1 MTDHIRRQSLKA
13 IALAA
18 VSALAIGAAPL
29 QAQDREAI
37 KIGYAVSLTGINA
50 GGAGITTV
58 RNYELWQKAV
68 EAAGGLELPDGTR
81 LPVEFIVYDDRSSAE
96 EVVRAVERLATQ
108 DEVDFILPPW
118 GTGFNLAAAPL
129 FARFGYPQLAV
140 TAVTDRAD
148 EFVARWDNSFW
159 LLGGATDY
167 SLALV
172 DLLSRELEAGQIN
185 KQVAMISVADG
196 FGIELA
202 TAARPAFEEAGFELV
217 YDVTYPPPTS
227 DFSPMLNEASASEA
241 DTFVAFSYPPHTFAL
256 MQQMQVADYSPAVLY
271 LGVGSAFPNFQG
283 ANGANSEGVTG
294 LGGVDMANEKI
305 VAYRELYTEAFDT
318 PPDYWAGIVTYASL
332 QMLAEAIRRVGLDRE
347 AVTEELSTGT
357 FDTAMGE
364 IKLENNQLTDIFF
377 VGQWQN
383 GHFVGVAPTDREG
396 AVRVKLPR
404 GDWQ

>member
-1 MTDHIRRQSLKA
+1 MTDYVRRQGLKA

-18 VSALAIGAAPL
+18 VSAFAFSAPPL

-37 KIGYAVSLTGINA
+37 TIGYAVSLTGINA

-58 RNYELWQKAV
+58 RNYELWQQQV
-68 EAAGGLELPDGTR
+68 EAAGGLELPDGSR

-108 DEVDFILPPW
+108 DQVDFILPPW
-118 GTGFNLAAAPL
+118 GTGFNLATAPL

-140 TAVTDRAD
+140 TAITDRAD
-148 EFVARWDNSFW
+148 EFVGRWDNSFW

-172 DLLSRELEAGQIN
+172 DLLSKQLEAGEIN
-185 KQVAMISVADG
+185 NQMAMISVADG

-202 TAARPAFEEAGFELV
+202 TAARPALDKAGFELV

-227 DFSPMLNEASASEA
+227 DFSPMLNKAGASEA

-256 MQQMQVADYSPAVLY
+256 MQQMQVADYSPAVLF
-271 LGVGSAFPNFQG
+271 LGVGSAFPSFHG
-283 ANGANSEGVTG
+283 ANGPNTEGVVG
-294 LGGVDMANEKI
+294 LGGLDMANEQI
-305 VAYRELYTEAFDT
+305 VAYRDLYLAEFDM
-318 PPDYWAGIVTYASL
+318 PPDYWGGIVTYASL

-347 AVTEELSTGT
+347 AVTRELSTGT

-364 IKLENNQLTDIFF
+364 ITLDNNQLTDIFF
-377 VGQWQN
+377 AGQRQD
-383 GHFVGVAPTDREG
+383 GHFVGVAPTGKEG
-396 AVRVKLPR
+396 AVPARLPR
-404 GDWQ
+404 AGWQ